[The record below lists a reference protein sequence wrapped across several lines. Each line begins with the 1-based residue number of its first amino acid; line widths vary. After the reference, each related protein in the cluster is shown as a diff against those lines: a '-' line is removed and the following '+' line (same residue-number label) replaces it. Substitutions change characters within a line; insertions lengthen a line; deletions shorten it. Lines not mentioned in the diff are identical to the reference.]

1 MDKVDFLPE
10 RIKIQRAKRTRLKH
24 QSFWLTGCVL
34 LLAVWG
40 YIRQDT
46 ISSAKAELRLLND
59 RSSNIQQQLVLRAS
73 LERQQNELLLKKR
86 VDDDLGSRIKALDI
100 ISEMDQLLPE
110 SMAFTDMKL
119 EVSEIRIPIKP
130 VTNKNMRAS
139 RSSKKKVKKE
149 KVVKRIQLKLKGV
162 APTDVDVANFIGQ
175 LSASPLFEDVNMGYV
190 KTVDF
195 RGRAAREFQASCFV
209 IR

>member
-1 MDKVDFLPE
+1 
-10 RIKIQRAKRTRLKH
+10 
-24 QSFWLTGCVL
+24 
-34 LLAVWG
+34 LAVWG